1 MIRTRSALASAFLA
15 AAPAFTVCASDPYL
29 LTIQPGASMSTSNSI
44 FAPSSGT
51 LIGNY
56 DATSNPA
63 GTRTLP
69 GLFGGSGNNAIPLSL
84 DVEVGG
90 DNETSPAG
98 SMTIVTNVGAG
109 TFAIA
114 SLGLDLLNETVIEL
128 PITATIQYSTFRTVS
143 PSFLYLGGVPLAIP
157 FGSARVT
164 VLDATLGAGV
174 SGGAM
179 TPNGDGSYTLNG
191 VAALD
196 VAFQAVLLD
205 QPVDG
210 GTVPVIAPIGGTFT
224 PSIDGSTAT
233 LSISIG
239 ISNASEVPGPFPAVE
254 NVPFDLPTL
263 DSNAP
268 AHVLLTLNF
277 ERIDLTL
284 EGAVAGIA
292 AGSRL
297 CRADFNLD
305 SVADILD
312 FLDFLAGFGDC
323 QGLPSPCPDQILDAD
338 VNSDGLVDILD
349 FLDFLQAFSD
359 GCE

>member
-1 MIRTRSALASAFLA
+1 MVRKRLTFAWMVAGMATASIAM
-15 AAPAFTVCASDPYL
+15 ASDPYV
-29 LTIQPGASMSTSNSI
+29 LTIQPGASMTSSNSI

-56 DATSNPA
+56 DATTNPT
-63 GTRTLP
+63 GTRTIP

-90 DNETSPAG
+90 ENETSPAG
-98 SMTIVTNVGAG
+98 VMTIVTNAGAG
-109 TFAIA
+109 SFAIA
-114 SLGLDLLNETVIEL
+114 SLGIDLLNETVIEL
-128 PITATIQYSTFRTVS
+128 PITATIEYSTFRTVS
-143 PSFLYLGGVPLAIP
+143 PSFLYLGGVPLALP
-157 FGSARVT
+157 LGTARVT

-174 SGGAM
+174 SGGVM
-179 TPNGDGSYTLNG
+179 TPNGDGSYALAG
-191 VAALD
+191 AVALD
-196 VAFQAVLLD
+196 VSFQAVLLD

-210 GTVPVIAPIGGTFT
+210 GTVSVVAPIGGTFT
-224 PSIDGSTAT
+224 PSVDGSSAT
-233 LSISIG
+233 LSVSIE
-239 ISNASEVPGPFPAVE
+239 ISNTSEVPGPFPAVE

-263 DSNAP
+263 DPNAP

-284 EGAVAGIA
+284 EGGVAGVA
-292 AGSRL
+292 SGERA

-305 SVADILD
+305 GSSDILD
-312 FLDFLAGFGDC
+312 FLDFLDAFGDC
-323 QGLPSPCPDQILDAD
+323 EGQASPCPDLLLDAD

-359 GCE
+359 GCV